1 MAAGVVVVG
10 GAGGGFFSVAGSG
23 AAPVAVAAGTT
34 VTAGSSSEGD
44 NPDNPEPSSEPP
56 ASSEPPTSTEEPTS
70 TEPTSSAPTGPPT
83 PCLIFP
89 KDGATSQDNTDF
101 IALLDKELGKG
112 NYRETTDTVQ
122 LFVSA
127 NITAAQNA
135 TLSADAVVSIISC

>member
-1 MAAGVVVVG
+1 MG
-10 GAGGGFFSVAGSG
+10 GAGGGSFTIAGSG

-34 VTAGSSSEGD
+34 VTAGSSSGGD
-44 NPDNPEPSSEPP
+44 NPENPEPTTEPP
-56 ASSEPPTSTEEPTS
+56 ASSEPPTSTEPTSTEPTS
-70 TEPTSSAPTGPPT
+70 TEPTSTAPTGPPT

-112 NYRETTDTVQ
+112 KYRETTDTVQ

-135 TLSADAVVSIISC
+135 TLSADALVSRIS